1 MTPVGLPDPLQW
13 YVVWNGTIIL
23 APEKS
28 GTIPVSLLIGYNK
41 NTIDLKSYS
50 TNPQYYPLL
59 PIVQLNA
66 TSVIN
71 GETYVIPFTTSG
83 YAHIVDWNG
92 VQWNPLLNEYS
103 QKNPIYVY
111 HTQTQNGFLGFWK
124 SCWGLCRV
132 IYRSRTVS
140 AGACHQQRS
149 STT

>member
-1 MTPVGLPDPLQW
+1 MKNYLIVTPLSDSYTVNMTPVGLPDPLQW

-41 NTIDLKSYS
+41 NTIDSKFYS

-71 GETYVIPFTTSG
+71 GETYVIPFATSG
-83 YAHIVDWNG
+83 YAHIVELERCP
-92 VQWNPLLNEYS
+92 VE
-103 QKNPIYVY
+103 
-111 HTQTQNGFLGFWK
+111 
-124 SCWGLCRV
+124 
-132 IYRSRTVS
+132 
-140 AGACHQQRS
+140 S
-149 STT
+149 SPQ